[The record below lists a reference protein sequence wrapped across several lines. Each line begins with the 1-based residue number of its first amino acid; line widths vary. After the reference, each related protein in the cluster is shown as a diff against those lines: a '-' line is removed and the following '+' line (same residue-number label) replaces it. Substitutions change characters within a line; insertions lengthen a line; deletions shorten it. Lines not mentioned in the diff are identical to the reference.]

1 MKNVYQNQIKPHI
14 VVSMSY
20 LKVMEHAKNSWSV
33 ASSNS
38 RWSIAN
44 IYGLETVWERDANR
58 IFKKFKNLFFVKI

>member
-1 MKNVYQNQIKPHI
+1 MKNVYQNQKKPHI

-33 ASSNS
+33 ASSNR

-44 IYGLETVWERDANR
+44 IYGLETVWKLGANCV
-58 IFKKFKNLFFVKI
+58 FKKFNFFFFC

>member
-1 MKNVYQNQIKPHI
+1 
-14 VVSMSY
+14 
-20 LKVMEHAKNSWSV
+20 MEHAKNSWSV